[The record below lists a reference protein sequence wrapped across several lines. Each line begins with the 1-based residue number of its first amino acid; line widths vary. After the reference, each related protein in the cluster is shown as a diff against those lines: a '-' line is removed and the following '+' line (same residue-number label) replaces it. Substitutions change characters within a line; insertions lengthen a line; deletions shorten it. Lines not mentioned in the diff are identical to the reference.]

1 MSSVTKTKKRSL
13 PSQRE
18 TPKIQ
23 ADFFNASNS
32 GILPKKIQDSTHP
45 TSFLPQ
51 SFNCSKIASLIK
63 QQRLTDAIEHI
74 EKLGYTR
81 DTAILLLA
89 KFQAFGGVA

>member
-1 MSSVTKTKKRSL
+1 MPQGQVFKMQKTPSHRSL
-13 PSQRE
+13 SR
-18 TPKIQ
+18 IQ
-23 ADFFNASNS
+23 IAINKNTIA
-32 GILPKKIQDSTHP
+32 KKIQDSTHP

-63 QQRLTDAIEHI
+63 QQRLTDAIEHL

-89 KFQAFGGVA
+89 NLQQLGGVA